1 MQTPHSASAMR
12 FEVSIAV
19 KAAREKVYYA
29 YTDFE
34 AAPKWSKQASA
45 VAASVTGNTAR
56 LETTSA
62 GNGRKSVRVVKL
74 FPPERV
80 ESAGETRFTR
90 TSVIVRFEEVPDGTK
105 VTATLDVRFK
115 GRWGW
120 VLRTPGK
127 ADVESSALE
136 ELASFAKYAEKL

>member
-1 MQTPHSASAMR
+1 MR

-120 VLRTPGK
+120 VLKTPGK
-127 ADVESSALE
+127 TDVESSALE
-136 ELASFAKYAEKL
+136 ELTSFGTYAEKL